1 MARCAAVKDALNPS
15 RSGKQCAAMS
25 MVLMTRNRFANN
37 SERVQIRSFKTF
49 VDNAAANPRLTFFC
63 GSGAGGCARDGAA
76 GGGDGCAGA
85 SGGGVV
91 VHGAGTATE
100 ACNSTGAGDGS
111 SLVPCGATA
120 ANGDGTSAASGAT
133 GALLFLPPGIAV
145 FATVARALAPAVV
158 GGGAAVG
165 SALVSV
171 GVASGSLVFLV
182 MSQAP

>member
-1 MARCAAVKDALNPS
+1 
-15 RSGKQCAAMS
+15 
-25 MVLMTRNRFANN
+25 MVLITRNRFANN
-37 SERVQIRSFKTF
+37 NERVQIRSFRTF
-49 VDNAAANPRLTFFC
+49 VDNVAANPRLTFFC
-63 GSGAGGCARDGAA
+63 GSGAGGCARDGAG

-85 SGGGVV
+85 GGVL

-133 GALLFLPPGIAV
+133 GGLPFFPPGIAV

-158 GGGAAVG
+158 GGDAAVG

-171 GVASGSLVFLV
+171 GVVFGSLVFSV

>member
-1 MARCAAVKDALNPS
+1 MTMPRTARCAAVNEALNPS
-15 RSGKQCAAMS
+15 LSGKQCAAIS
-25 MVLMTRNRFANN
+25 RVLITRNRFAKNN
-37 SERVQIRSFKTF
+37 ERVQIRSFKTF
-49 VDNAAANPRLTFFC
+49 VDNVAANPRVTFFC
-63 GSGAGGCARDGAA
+63 GSGAGGGARDGAA
-76 GGGDGCAGA
+76 
-85 SGGGVV
+85 GGGVV

-120 ANGDGTSAASGAT
+120 ATGDGTSAASGAT
-133 GALLFLPPGIAV
+133 GALPFLPPGTAV
-145 FATVARALAPAVV
+145 FATVARALATAVV

-171 GVASGSLVFLV
+171 GVVSGSLVFLV

>member
-49 VDNAAANPRLTFFC
+49 VDNVAANPRLTFLGGACC
-63 GSGAGGCARDGAA
+63 GSD
-76 GGGDGCAGA
+76 CAG
-85 SGGGVV
+85 GGGVV
-91 VHGAGTATE
+91 VAGAGTATE

-120 ANGDGTSAASGAT
+120 ATGDGTSAASGAT

-171 GVASGSLVFLV
+171 GVVSGSLVFLV